1 MSSFTDER
9 NRILT
14 LVESGQITAAEAAQ
28 LLDALVVEHERPDVY
43 VRNRTLRVWLSD
55 LSTNRQKVKVT
66 ATIPV
71 ALISG
76 TLRLWARLIPQLS
89 DNTLENL
96 VRSIESG
103 TTGRLLDL
111 QDLEEGKRVE
121 IFVE

>member
-14 LVESGQITAAEAAQ
+14 LVESGQITAAQAAQ
-28 LLDALVVEHERPDVY
+28 LLDALVVEHERSDVY
-43 VRNRTLRVWLSD
+43 VRNRTLRIWLSD
-55 LSTNRQKVKVT
+55 LTTNRQKVKVT

-71 ALISG
+71 ALVSG
-76 TLRLWARLIPQLS
+76 ALRLWARLIPQLS
-89 DNTLENL
+89 NNTLDNL
-96 VRSIESG
+96 VRTIEIG